1 MVILYRC
8 FRGPVFFVVWETTCP
23 ACLGEMD
30 DLEEL
35 HKEYDPSQFRLIG
48 ICADLYDTNGEIR
61 PEQLETAKEL
71 MEFIRTSVVGFTTT
85 FVVNSEG
92 NLVNAT
98 AGAKDLKS
106 WEEYVNAELDKLQ

>member
-1 MVILYRC
+1 
-8 FRGPVFFVVWETTCP
+8 
-23 ACLGEMD
+23 MD

-85 FVVNSEG
+85 FFVNSEG